1 MIMGHEQEF
10 YSINEKINKKAFE
23 KEVNAHVAMATWNE
37 GGHGLDHPIRWLSNI
52 CNSYD
57 EAVDFIRANDK
68 GWYDQ
73 LAVRYREYSPLV
85 PSMKAQQI
93 KEKIKQEIDKMNEYS
108 KKHDVRNRSSKTV
121 GCPNCGSRINKDYV
135 RGNRFPL
142 CKTDLAVP
150 SVSETLAKYNA
161 KINKLRKSLE
171 SENQKIQHLHQNE
184 SIVKWL
190 VKIEYHV

>member
-121 GCPNCGSRINKDYV
+121 GCP
-135 RGNRFPL
+135 L